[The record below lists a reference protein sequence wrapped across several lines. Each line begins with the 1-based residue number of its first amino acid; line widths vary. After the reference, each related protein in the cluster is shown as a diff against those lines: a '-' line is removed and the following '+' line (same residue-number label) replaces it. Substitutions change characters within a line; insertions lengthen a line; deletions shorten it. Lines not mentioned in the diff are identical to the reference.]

1 MEIAMNKRALPDAER
16 LTVRNGYLNL
26 VLLGWPTQHITI
38 SMCIEA
44 DGGEFDAWV
53 DCLTLM
59 DYETRRAQQ
68 ILREERNL
76 PLPLFGATNIE

>member
-1 MEIAMNKRALPDAER
+1 MEIAMNKKALPDAER
-16 LTVRNGYLNL
+16 INIRNGYFNL

-44 DGGEFDAWV
+44 DQGQFAAWV

-68 ILREERNL
+68 RLRDDRNL
-76 PLPLFGATNIE
+76 PSSLFGAAEIE